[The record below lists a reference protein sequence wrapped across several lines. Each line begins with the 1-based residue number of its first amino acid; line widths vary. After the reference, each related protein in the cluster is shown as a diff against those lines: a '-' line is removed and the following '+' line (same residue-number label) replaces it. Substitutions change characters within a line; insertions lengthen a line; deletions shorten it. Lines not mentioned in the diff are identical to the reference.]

1 MKRSERM
8 LIFKQPSME
17 YASQIEQYKQEF
29 QRSKDTIDG
38 SSFLEHMPS
47 IEQWLNLL
55 ELFRSKA
62 TVPENY
68 ALSETWLV
76 IRQTDDC
83 LVGMSNLRFEL
94 SNAYLKNF
102 GGHIGYSVRP
112 SERKKGYGKIILNET
127 LKQAKTREID
137 TVLVTCNDINY
148 ASAKIIEANQGVL
161 AEKVIDSSDQMLVRR
176 YWITL

>member
-1 MKRSERM
+1 M

-29 QRSKDTIDG
+29 QSSKDTIDG
-38 SSFLEHMPS
+38 SSFLEQMPS
-47 IEQWLNLL
+47 IGQWLNLL

-94 SNAYLKNF
+94 SNAYLKSF

-112 SERKKGYGKIILNET
+112 NERKKGYGKIILNET
-127 LKQAKTREID
+127 LKQAKTRGID
-137 TVLVTCNDINY
+137 KVLVTCNDINY
-148 ASAKIIEANQGVL
+148 ASAKIIEANQGIL
-161 AEKVIDSSDQMLVRR
+161 AEKVIDSSDQMLIRR
-176 YWITL
+176 YWITI